1 MMFNLESL
9 NDYEFEMLCKDILE
23 KKLGIVLY
31 TFAKGKDGG
40 IDICDAK
47 YSPAIVGQAKHYYKS
62 SFKQL
67 QSSLRKETN
76 RLYDKKGLKR
86 YYVCTSQT
94 LTKENKNLI
103 YSMFSNYMDNT
114 SSVIDAADINEFLSK
129 DENAEI
135 LRKHYKLWLC
145 ASNVLS
151 LITNQKVFIDCEEL
165 IDDIENSVKF
175 FVETKSYNMAMKK
188 LLENRIIV
196 IIGNPGVGKSTLS
209 KMLILRFVGEGY
221 SIRYTTDNEIGNIKN
236 ALSLNPDKKEIILL
250 DDFLGQ
256 HYLKIKDSQ
265 PNEIRSLIS
274 FVKRNVNK
282 KLILN
287 SRITI
292 LNEAK
297 KRSIIFNE
305 LMENNDVY
313 TYLIDLN
320 EMTYI
325 EKAKILYN
333 HLYFNNITREYFD
346 EIKKETRYIK
356 IVYHKNYNPR
366 IIEYVTNWRNYIK
379 VYKENYFQYI
389 MNKFDEPEDVWQDE
403 FRNRLNEEDRIL
415 MIILYSLT
423 DSLIAKDV
431 LEKAF
436 NNRIK
441 NENLNFSLNVF
452 KESYSRLSD
461 SLLKSIDD
469 KGIVKISVINPSVND
484 FLKSNLRSNT
494 IEQIKIIKY
503 SLYVEQII
511 KISKSDSTLT
521 HVKEMVL
528 NKDILQKSVL
538 KYSIHYYYVKLA
550 YDLKIYSEK
559 IKSTIQKCFERMY
572 ENLNYSE
579 REAYGKLLLSIIND
593 KFVVYYDLLPILKNG
608 EKIAFIV
615 EPLSFEQLEIFLAS
629 LTERNYF
636 SKEIIREI
644 SNTLRLEIKNKI
656 SIQAKLDTDDV
667 LEKIVASEVDG
678 YSEEEIENYKNGNIS
693 NIEDGVWDEIQ
704 GEMHDKIQKL
714 IENVKEYVE
723 ISIEEFDLDF
733 AESDFDIE
741 SAINAYFSE
750 SEVYDYDWYQDNS
763 KTDFETIK
771 EIFER

>member
-1 MMFNLESL
+1 
-9 NDYEFEMLCKDILE
+9 
-23 KKLGIVLY
+23 
-31 TFAKGKDGG
+31 
-40 IDICDAK
+40 
-47 YSPAIVGQAKHYYKS
+47 
-62 SFKQL
+62 
-67 QSSLRKETN
+67 
-76 RLYDKKGLKR
+76 
-86 YYVCTSQT
+86 
-94 LTKENKNLI
+94 
-103 YSMFSNYMDNT
+103 
-114 SSVIDAADINEFLSK
+114 
-129 DENAEI
+129 
-135 LRKHYKLWLC
+135 
-145 ASNVLS
+145 
-151 LITNQKVFIDCEEL
+151 
-165 IDDIENSVKF
+165 
-175 FVETKSYNMAMKK
+175 
-188 LLENRIIV
+188 
-196 IIGNPGVGKSTLS
+196 
-209 KMLILRFVGEGY
+209 
-221 SIRYTTDNEIGNIKN
+221 
-236 ALSLNPDKKEIILL
+236 
-250 DDFLGQ
+250 
-256 HYLKIKDSQ
+256 
-265 PNEIRSLIS
+265 
-274 FVKRNVNK
+274 
-282 KLILN
+282 
-287 SRITI
+287 
-292 LNEAK
+292 
-297 KRSIIFNE
+297 
-305 LMENNDVY
+305 
-313 TYLIDLN
+313 
-320 EMTYI
+320 
-325 EKAKILYN
+325 
-333 HLYFNNITREYFD
+333 
-346 EIKKETRYIK
+346 
-356 IVYHKNYNPR
+356 
-366 IIEYVTNWRNYIK
+366 
-379 VYKENYFQYI
+379 

-538 KYSIHYYYVKLA
+538 KNSIHYYYVKLA

-559 IKSTIQKCFERMY
+559 IISTIQKCFERMY